1 MRSLVKILAAAVLVM
16 GPALSCSR
24 SELDRL
30 AARGE
35 GMLSIVCGLDMEV
48 IAVTRAEGE
57 ETVLQVTVTEAETG
71 KVVASVDDHRTLAGS
86 PLVLK
91 AGQYDVRAFAGTG
104 AVAAFDAPY
113 YEGTTT
119 VDVVAGEDTQAELTC
134 TLANVKVTVSRSE
147 IIENSFSAFS
157 VAVSNGQEAGTLEFK
172 DETLSKEG
180 YFPCSGT
187 LTWVLSL
194 TSNDGRS
201 YTLSDDITG
210 VRPREHYNIHFDMDS
225 TVFVDMGAVTSIKV
239 TIDGTFNET
248 EHMVTIPIEKAP
260 EPVIT
265 ESTGIDLS
273 QPVTSLILSTADVE
287 SEGIGLFRAEAQA
300 GFRRVVLGHSAD
312 TLIKLGVPD
321 SLNLVDPAVTI
332 AYGAAAKAAGITW
345 SEAASGDKSMNID
358 LREMLRQF
366 PVGSY
371 SLTLSVLDLQ
381 RQYVVRRLDITLV
394 PDMEVQTDPVNL
406 SDVWARHATVSAR
419 YNTATEPAGMT
430 FQYRRA
436 GEEAWTEFPADG
448 LVKDGTAFSAVL
460 TGLEPAT
467 EYEVRAITAAEQKD
481 ENIQKFTTEAAEQL
495 PNFNFDDWSKNGDSW
510 SPNANAGNA
519 FWDSGNEGANSKSDI
534 TGVNNPT
541 SPSDFVAPGTDS
553 KQSAK
558 LESMFISFV
567 GIGKFAGGNIYT
579 GDFITTVGTSGAKLT
594 FGRPYNSRPAK
605 LKGWY
610 CYAPKQIDK
619 AEGIHADKKGTT
631 DVGKI
636 FVALLSSAVDVDNS
650 ENILFD
656 PNADYVIGYGELE
669 DNVGTEGEYK
679 QFEIE
684 LEYRKDKDGKVRR
697 PTHVLVVATAS
708 AYADY
713 FTGGVGSTLYID
725 EFEFIFE

>member
-1 MRSLVKILAAAVLVM
+1 MRSLVKILAAVLVM

-30 AARGE
+30 ATRGE
-35 GMLSIVCGLDMEV
+35 GMLSIACGLDMEV

-71 KVVASVDDHRTLAGS
+71 KVVASVDDHRTLTGS
-86 PLVLK
+86 PMVLK
-91 AGQYDVRAFAGTG
+91 AGQYEVRAFAGTG

-147 IIENSFSAFS
+147 IIKNSFSAFS
-157 VAVSNGQEAGTLEFK
+157 VTVSNGQEAGTLEFK

-345 SEAASGDKSMNID
+345 SEAAGGDKSMNID
-358 LREMLRQF
+358 LREMLRQL

-406 SDVWARHATVSAR
+406 SGVWARHATVSAR

-430 FQYRRA
+430 FQYRRT

-495 PNFNFDDWSKNGDSW
+495 PNFNFDSW
-510 SPNANAGNA
+510 CKDGKSWYANADMGSNY
-519 FWDSGNEGANSKSDI
+519 FWDSGNKGANTLSE
-534 TGVNNPT
+534 VNPT
-541 SPSDFVAPGTDS
+541 SPEETFVVSGKAVKMES
-553 KQSAK
+553 KYVVVA
-558 LESMFISFV
+558 
-567 GIGKFAGGNIYT
+567 FAGGNIY
-579 GDFITTVGTSGAKLT
+579 SGSFGAVSGLGASIN
-594 FGRPYNSRPAK
+594 FGRPYACRPAA
-605 LKGWY
+605 LHGWY
-610 CYAPKQIDK
+610 SYAPKEINRTK
-619 AEGIHADKKGTT
+619 APYDNLKGTM
-631 DVGKI
+631 DIGKI
-636 FVALLSSAVDVDNS
+636 YVALTDWSSPFNVNT
-650 ENILFD
+650 NTGTFFD
-656 PNADYVIGYGELE
+656 PASDAVIAYGELE
-669 DNVGTEGEYK
+669 ISDNSNGEYK
-679 QFEIE
+679 EFTIN
-684 LEYRKDKDGKVRR
+684 LDYRSLTRK

-708 AYADY
+708 KYADY
-713 FTGGVGSTLYID
+713 FTGGEGSKLYID

>member
-35 GMLSIVCGLDMEV
+35 GMLSIACGLDMEV

-71 KVVASVDDHRTLAGS
+71 KVVASVDDHRTLTGS

-91 AGQYDVRAFAGTG
+91 AGQYEVRAFAGTG

-113 YEGTTT
+113 YEGTAT

-147 IIENSFSAFS
+147 IIKNSFSVFS
-157 VAVSNGQEAGTLEFK
+157 VTVSNGQEAGTLEFK

-345 SEAASGDKSMNID
+345 SEAAGGDKSISID
-358 LREMLRQF
+358 LRKMLLQL

-406 SDVWARHATVSAR
+406 SDVWARHATVSAK

-430 FQYRRA
+430 FQYRRT

-460 TGLEPAT
+460 TGLEPAA

-495 PNFNFDDWSKNGDSW
+495 PNFNFDSW
-510 SPNANAGNA
+510 CKDGKSWYANADMGSNY
-519 FWDSGNEGANSKSDI
+519 FWDSGNKGANTLSE
-534 TGVNNPT
+534 VNPT
-541 SPSDFVAPGTDS
+541 SPEETFVVSGKAVRMES
-553 KQSAK
+553 KYVIMA
-558 LESMFISFV
+558 
-567 GIGKFAGGNIYT
+567 FAGGNIY
-579 GDFITTVGTSGAKLT
+579 SGSFGAVSGLGASIN
-594 FGRPYNSRPAK
+594 FGRPYACRPAA
-605 LKGWY
+605 LHGWY
-610 CYAPKQIDK
+610 SYAPKEINRTK
-619 AEGIHADKKGTT
+619 APYDNLKGTM
-631 DVGKI
+631 DIGKI
-636 FVALLSSAVDVDNS
+636 YVALTDWSSPFNVNT
-650 ENILFD
+650 NTGTFFD
-656 PNADYVIGYGELE
+656 PASDAVIAYGELE
-669 DNVGTEGEYK
+669 ISDNSNGEYK
-679 QFEIE
+679 EFTIN
-684 LEYRKDKDGKVRR
+684 LDYRDLTRK

-708 AYADY
+708 KYADY
-713 FTGGVGSTLYID
+713 FTGGEGSKLYID